1 MRPTRGSASTVAR
14 ALARRRRR
22 HAQQGLNSPAA
33 PTVEQRQVYPR
44 TADGIAATRKSAR
57 MCQQETLPIE
67 IRRTR
72 ACLSATEYR
81 SWPRADLRQLIDESE
96 ISFRRAEMR

>member
-1 MRPTRGSASTVAR
+1 GQCQHRRAGTRLTAPETC
-14 ALARRRRR
+14 
-22 HAQQGLNSPAA
+22 AA
-33 PTVEQRQVYPR
+33 GFELPGCPTVEQRQVSPR
-44 TADGIAATRKSAR
+44 TADGIAATRRSAR

-72 ACLSATEYR
+72 GCLSATEYR
-81 SWPRADLRQLIDESE
+81 SWPREDLRQFIDESE